1 MAENFECQRSDII
14 FCSIWSMGFNSIRWV
29 RGTRGLNTGDTDTV
43 GSRWAHGQA
52 MLAHRRI
59 AYTCN
64 MTAPDRQRGLR
75 LQKFHSVRGSGCKLA
90 GDLLLQICRDRAKKR
105 MTRNR
110 RWGLCRSIISRK
122 CPGSDHG
129 CMSTGREAGKSN
141 KKIGKHNQC
150 QIKTF

>member
-1 MAENFECQRSDII
+1 
-14 FCSIWSMGFNSIRWV
+14 MGP
-29 RGTRGLNTGDTDTV
+29 
-43 GSRWAHGQA
+43 WAGNA
-52 MLAHRRI
+52 CTSATI

-64 MTAPDRQRGLR
+64 MTAPDRERGLR
-75 LQKFHSVRGSGCKLA
+75 LQKFHSVRGSGCKL
-90 GDLLLQICRDRAKKR
+90 GRGLLLQICRDRAKKR

-141 KKIGKHNQC
+141 KKISTTNVRSKPSDSARDPSWKH
-150 QIKTF
+150 IFALYRHHVFFILS